1 MLKKIAKCQTQI
13 VFVVRL
19 CNDSNRIQKKKNIHA
34 FSYPL
39 SPYLFFSS
47 NFGSVHIL
55 FKINS
60 AVILSLL
67 LDFAE
72 ISFSFDADS
81 LIKSFCLLRPSSREM
96 MLTNAH
102 PFRYSSL
109 SSTLLK
115 AFFNAFSKS
124 SVLVCFLLRRA
135 S

>member
-1 MLKKIAKCQTQI
+1 MI
-13 VFVVRL
+13 VIE
-19 CNDSNRIQKKKNIHA
+19 SKKKKNIHA

-115 AFFNAFSKS
+115 HSLMPFP
-124 SVLVCFLLRRA
+124 RA
-135 S
+135 RSWFVSCYVEPHNTESHLAYQNKRN